1 MGKYG
6 KWIGAGLGVL
16 AGAGPIGALI
26 GFGIGSLIDSATDAG
41 STYTGT
47 DTGRQHPTQG
57 DFAVSLLVLVAAVMK
72 ADGKVMRSELDYVKQ
87 WFTRQFGVAK
97 TTEAM
102 VLLRDLLNQKIPLHD
117 VSLQIKRGLDY
128 SSRLQLLHFLYGI
141 TRADGVVG
149 ANELTVVDIIAGYI
163 GISAADK
170 ESIRAM
176 FVPNPDPAYKIL
188 GVEKNASVDE
198 IKKAYRKMAVKYHPD
213 KVSYLG
219 DDVKK
224 AAEEKFQKIN
234 EAYEALKK
242 ERGFN

>member
-6 KWIGAGLGVL
+6 KWIGAGLGFI
-16 AGAGPIGALI
+16 AGAGPIGALL
-26 GFGIGSLIDSATDAG
+26 GFGIGSLIDSASENATE
-41 STYTGT
+41 YTGT
-47 DTGRQHPTQG
+47 RTHQATQG

-72 ADGKVMRSELDYVKQ
+72 ADGKVMKSELDYVKQ
-87 WFTRQFGVAK
+87 WFTQQFGISK
-97 TTEAM
+97 TSEAM
-102 VLLRDLLNQKIPLHD
+102 VLLRDLLNQKIPLQD

-141 TRADGVVG
+141 AKADGRIE
-149 ANELTVVDIIAGYI
+149 ASELSVVDLIAGYL
-163 GISAADK
+163 GINATDK
-170 ESIRAM
+170 ESIRTM
-176 FVPNPDPAYKIL
+176 FVPNSDPAYKIL
-188 GVEKNASVDE
+188 GVDRNSSIDE

-224 AAEEKFQKIN
+224 AAEDKFQKIN
-234 EAYEALKK
+234 EAYEAIKK